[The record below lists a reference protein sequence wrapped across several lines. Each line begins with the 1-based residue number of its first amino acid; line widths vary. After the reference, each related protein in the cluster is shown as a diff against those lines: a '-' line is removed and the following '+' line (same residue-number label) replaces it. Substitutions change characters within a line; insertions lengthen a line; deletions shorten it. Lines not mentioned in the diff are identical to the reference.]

1 MKLFFRGTEKMF
13 SKSINEGWKNWMLA
27 IVLVVMSLGN
37 IQQANAQNVVVDAL
51 RNPNEVVGT
60 RYDDLTLDPNI
71 SIKENYSRI
80 ESLLSLHKENN
91 HTEYVITVE
100 GHYVYGKHLSY
111 NYPVGIIFVKDK
123 GLHYTLSEQIIYI
136 LTRLYA
142 HSLGK
147 KFQRSECFM
156 VTKVNCTYFYRL
168 RSDSPLYKKIQDKIV
183 KEINQIK
190 T

>member
-1 MKLFFRGTEKMF
+1 MLMKLFFRGTEKMF

-27 IVLVVMSLGN
+27 IVLVVISLGH
-37 IQQANAQNVVVDAL
+37 IQQANAQNVVVDEIL
-51 RNPNEVVGT
+51 RT
-60 RYDDLTLDPNI
+60 KYDSITLDPNKP
-71 SIKENYSRI
+71 IKENYSI
-80 ESLLSLHKENN
+80 IKSLLSLHKENN

-123 GLHYTLSEQIIYI
+123 DLHYTLSEQIIYI

-147 KFQRSECFM
+147 KFQVKNKRSEYFI
-156 VTKVNCTYFYRL
+156 VKKVNWTFFYRL
-168 RSDSPLYKKIQDKIV
+168 RSDSPLYKKIQDKV
-183 KEINQIK
+183 VEEIN
-190 T
+190 

>member
-27 IVLVVMSLGN
+27 IVLVVISLGH
-37 IQQANAQNVVVDAL
+37 IQQANAQNVVVDEIL
-51 RNPNEVVGT
+51 RT
-60 RYDDLTLDPNI
+60 KYDSITLDPNKP
-71 SIKENYSRI
+71 IKENYSI
-80 ESLLSLHKENN
+80 IKSLLSLHKENN

-123 GLHYTLSEQIIYI
+123 DLHYTLSEQIIYI

-147 KFQRSECFM
+147 KFQVKNKRSEYFI
-156 VTKVNCTYFYRL
+156 VKKVNWTFFYRL
-168 RSDSPLYKKIQDKIV
+168 RSDSPLYKKIQDKV
-183 KEINQIK
+183 VEEIN
-190 T
+190 

>member
-1 MKLFFRGTEKMF
+1 MFIKLFFRGTDETF
-13 SKSINEGWKNWMLA
+13 SKPLNE
-27 IVLVVMSLGN
+27 
-37 IQQANAQNVVVDAL
+37 
-51 RNPNEVVGT
+51 EVET
-60 RYDDLTLDPNI
+60 EFHYLLLDPNI

-80 ESLLSLHKENN
+80 KSLLSLHKENN

-136 LTRLYA
+136 LTRLYT

-147 KFQRSECFM
+147 KFQVKNKRSEYFI
-156 VTKVNCTYFYRL
+156 VKKVNYKFFYRL
-168 RSDSPLYKKIQDKIV
+168 RSDLPLYKKIHNKV
-183 KEINQIK
+183 VEEINQINK
-190 T
+190 IK